1 MNEKRIF
8 ENNHGAIAIG
18 HLAVLYETFIKEEHQ
33 LICLKD
39 LILREKF

>member
-1 MNEKRIF
+1 MNEKLIF
-8 ENNHGAIAIG
+8 VNNNYGVIAI
-18 HLAVLYETFIKEEHQ
+18 AVLYETFIKEEQQ

>member
-1 MNEKRIF
+1 MNEKVIF
-8 ENNHGAIAIG
+8 ENNNHGAIAI
-18 HLAVLYETFIKEEHQ
+18 AVLYEMVIKEEQQ